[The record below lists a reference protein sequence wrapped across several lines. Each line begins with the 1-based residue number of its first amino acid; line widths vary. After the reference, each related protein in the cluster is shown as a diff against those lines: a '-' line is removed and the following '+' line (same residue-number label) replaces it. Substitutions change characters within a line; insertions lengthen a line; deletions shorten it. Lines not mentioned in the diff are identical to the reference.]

1 MVVATVLEISN
12 ESDDKVGTAITSL
25 STSVL
30 CIYLLYFYNFDYEK
44 FCVGK
49 TILFAHT
56 QKNFN

>member
-1 MVVATVLEISN
+1 MLEISN

-30 CIYLLYFYNFDYEK
+30 CICLLYFYNFDYEK

-56 QKNFN
+56 QKKFN